1 MRVPFV
7 FGPSRSVRARPQSL
21 AAAGRHAPPRK
32 CGFAPCRRRLTRARS
47 TSTWAALLFKA
58 FLIAAPQLHALDLG
72 DGPVLLI
79 ADRVEYD
86 TEANVVTASGN
97 VEVTRGERRLL
108 ADTLRYDQDTDLM
121 EAEGNVA
128 LLEPTGDTLFADRV
142 VLSGD
147 LREGVA
153 EQLRARLVDN
163 SLLAAR
169 GGRRTGGV
177 RTELDRAV
185 FSPCPLCPEGDEPP
199 LWRLTARRV
208 IHDQER
214 QNISYRH
221 AFLELYGVP
230 IAYLPYFTHPDPTVE
245 RRSGFLAPSFGND
258 GILGLSVQPFYYF
271 APAPNY
277 DVTLAP
283 IFYTR
288 ENPVLTVEYRHLL
301 ESGSFQFNGSGTY
314 ASKPIEQ
321 EGDPQPS
328 GNTFR
333 GAIEG
338 HGRFR
343 LPDQWQSGFDL
354 DVASDD
360 TYLQRYGFSDD
371 NVLTSRLFAERFWE
385 RDFLTL
391 NAYGFQGLREDDD
404 QELIPI
410 ALPLARAHVVSEPW
424 RWGSRFHVDTSAVAL
439 TRTGGLDTRRVS
451 TTGGWQ
457 LPWYGRIGDRY
468 DLQLSMRGDFYQTD
482 GDPQTFEENGSGTE
496 GRVIPRATLHWSWP
510 FIGELFGLSQVIEPV
525 AMASWATTGNNDD
538 DIPNEDSQD
547 LEFDDTSLFE
557 PNRFPGLDRVQGGT
571 SLAYGLRFGTYGQSG
586 LFSGLIGQAYSFD
599 KDPEFDPSTG
609 LDTKLSDYVGRID
622 FSPGEWLDATYRFR
636 LDREDLDFVRNEVG
650 VSLGPR
656 EVRFGIDYL
665 MLRDDPAL
673 QVLRKREEITA
684 DLWFRVSDSLALGAQ
699 TRRNLEADTTIFHR
713 FGLVY
718 THPCLQF
725 VAGVERR
732 NTNDRDAE
740 DTTTFSFRVTLKHLG
755 EIGAEAD
762 VFGGGDQ

>member
-1 MRVPFV
+1 M
-7 FGPSRSVRARPQSL
+7 GGWASGW
-21 AAAGRHAPPRK
+21 AAALFIALLL
-32 CGFAPCRRRLTRARS
+32 FAPGA
-47 TSTWAALLFKA
+47 
-58 FLIAAPQLHALDLG
+58 QALDLG
-72 DGPVLLI
+72 EGPVLLV

-86 TEANVVTASGN
+86 TEANVVTAIGN

-108 ADTLRYDQDTDLM
+108 ADLLRYEQDTDLM

-128 LLEPTGDTLFADRV
+128 LVEPTGDTLFADRV

-163 SLLAAR
+163 SLLAAV

-177 RTELDRAV
+177 RTELDKAV
-185 FSPCPLCPEGDEPP
+185 FSPCPLCTEGDSPP
-199 LWRLTARRV
+199 LWQITARRV
-208 IHDQER
+208 IHDQEK
-214 QNISYRH
+214 QDISYHH
-221 AFLELYGVP
+221 AFFELYGVP

-288 ENPVLTVEYRHLL
+288 ENPVLAVEYRHLL
-301 ESGSFQFNGSGTY
+301 ERGSFNFNASGTY
-314 ASKPIEQ
+314 TSKPIEQ
-321 EGDPQPS
+321 EGEPEPS

-338 HGRFR
+338 QGRFR
-343 LPDQWQSGFDL
+343 LPAGWASGFDL

-360 TYLQRYGFSDD
+360 TYLERYGFSDD
-371 NVLTSRLFAERFWE
+371 DVLTNRLFAERFWE
-385 RDFLTL
+385 RDFLIID
-391 NAYGFQGLREDDD
+391 AFGFQGLREDDQQD
-404 QELIPI
+404 LIPI
-410 ALPLARAHVVSEPW
+410 ALPQLSGRHSMPW
-424 RWGSRFHVDTSAVAL
+424 RWGSRFNIDAHAVAL

-457 LPWYGRIGDRY
+457 LPWYSPVGDRY
-468 DLQLSMRGDFYQTD
+468 ELELSLRGDFYQTD
-482 GDPQTFEENGSGTE
+482 GDPETFEENGTNTKA
-496 GRVIPRATLHWSWP
+496 RVIPRATLHWSWP
-510 FIGELFGLSQVIEPV
+510 FIGDMFGLSQVIEPV
-525 AMASWATTGNNDD
+525 AMATWSPTGLNDD
-538 DIPNEDSQD
+538 NDIPNEDSQD
-547 LEFDDTSLFE
+547 FEFDDTSLFE
-557 PNRFPGLDRVQGGT
+557 PDRFPGLDRVEGGP
-571 SLAYGLRFGTYGQSG
+571 SVAYGLRFGTYGERG
-586 LFSGLIGQAYSFD
+586 VLSGLIGQAYSFD

-609 LDTKLSDYVGRID
+609 FDTKLSDYVGRLD
-622 FSPGEWLDATYRFR
+622 FSPGSWLDARYRFR
-636 LDREDLDFVRNEVG
+636 LDREDLTFVRNEVG
-650 VSLGPR
+650 VVAGPP
-656 EVRFGIDYL
+656 EVRVGVNYL

-673 QVLRKREEITA
+673 QSLRKREEITA
-684 DLWFRVSDSLALGAQ
+684 GLWFRVSDSIALRAE
-699 TRRNLEADTTIFHR
+699 TRRNLEADSTIFHR

-725 VAGVERR
+725 IGGIERR

-740 DTTTFSFRVTLKHLG
+740 DTTTISFRITLKHLG
-755 EIGAEAD
+755 EFGADAD
-762 VFGGGDQ
+762 MFGSGSE

>member
-1 MRVPFV
+1 LSRGRLIVTGGCRACVAV
-7 FGPSRSVRARPQSL
+7 F
-21 AAAGRHAPPRK
+21 
-32 CGFAPCRRRLTRARS
+32 
-47 TSTWAALLFKA
+47 WMALL
-58 FLIAAPQLHALDLG
+58 IAVPPVRALDLG
-72 DGPVLLI
+72 EGPVLLV

-108 ADTLRYDQDTDLM
+108 ADLLRYDQAADRM

-128 LLEPTGDTLFADRV
+128 LVEPTGDTLFADRV

-163 SLLAAR
+163 SLLAAE
-169 GGRRTGGV
+169 GGQRSGGV
-177 RTELDRAV
+177 RTDLDRAV
-185 FSPCPLCPEGDEPP
+185 FSPCPLCPDSEAPP

-208 IHDQER
+208 THDQEK
-214 QNISYRH
+214 QDITYRH

-230 IAYLPYFTHPDPTVE
+230 VFYTPYFTHPDPTVK
-245 RRSGFLAPSFGND
+245 RRSGLLAPSFGND
-258 GILGLSVQPFYYF
+258 GILGMSVQPVYYF

-283 IFYTR
+283 IFYTQ
-288 ENPVLTVEYRHLL
+288 ENPVLAVEYRHLI
-301 ESGSFQFNGSGTY
+301 ESGRFEFNGSGTY

-321 EGDPQPS
+321 EGEPQPS

-338 HGRFR
+338 HGRFG
-343 LPDQWQSGFDL
+343 LPANWGSGFDL
-354 DVASDD
+354 NAASDD
-360 TYLQRYGFSDD
+360 TYLQRYGFSNE
-371 NVLTSRLFAERFWE
+371 NVLTNRLFAERFWE

-391 NAYGFQGLREDDD
+391 DAYAFQGLREEDD
-404 QELIPI
+404 QDLIPI
-410 ALPLARAHVVSEPW
+410 ALPQVRARLMSEPW
-424 RWGSRFHVDTSAVAL
+424 RWGSRFSIDSNAVAL
-439 TRTGGLDTRRVS
+439 TRTGGLDTRRLS
-451 TTGGWQ
+451 ATGGWQ
-457 LPWYGRIGDRY
+457 LPWYSPIGDRY
-468 DLQLSMRGDFYQTD
+468 ELQLSLRSDFYQSD
-482 GDPQTFEENGSGTE
+482 GDPQTFEENGSNAVA
-496 GRVIPRATLHWSWP
+496 RASPRATMHWSWP

-525 AMASWATTGNNDD
+525 AMATWATTGNNDD

-547 LEFDDTSLFE
+547 FEFDDTSLLE

-571 SLAYGLRFGTYGQSG
+571 NLAYGFRFGTYTQSG
-586 LFSGLIGQAYSFD
+586 LISGLIGQAYTFD

-609 LDTKLSDYVGRID
+609 LDTKLSDYVGRVD
-622 FSPGEWLDATYRFR
+622 FTPGHWLDARYRFR
-636 LDREDLDFVRNEVG
+636 LDREDFEFVRNEVG
-650 VSLGPR
+650 VYLGPPQ
-656 EVRFGIDYL
+656 VRFGINYL

-673 QVLRKREEITA
+673 QTLRKREEITA
-684 DLWFRVSDSLALGAQ
+684 GLWLRMSDSLALAAQ
-699 TRRNLEADTTIFHR
+699 TRRNLEADTTIFHK

-718 THPCLQF
+718 THPCLQLI
-725 VAGVERR
+725 AGVERS

-755 EIGAEAD
+755 QLGEGTD
-762 VFGGGDQ
+762 LFGPGGE